1 MDWLCPISR
10 IWLIPM
16 LLMFLSTRFGRLSKS
31 WTVYTSKATRS
42 AVRFTEC
49 VHLRSERYPMRKS
62 VHPPVKFELL
72 PIGQNIIHKIS
83 SSSTSKNRPVFARG
97 AASDYFPSDY
107 AQWANPRTTILE
119 KRIIDL
125 GTSRR
130 DCGLAPGSV
139 WLISAQFIGRKRT

>member
-1 MDWLCPISR
+1 
-10 IWLIPM
+10 
-16 LLMFLSTRFGRLSKS
+16 
-31 WTVYTSKATRS
+31 
-42 AVRFTEC
+42 
-49 VHLRSERYPMRKS
+49 MRKS

-97 AASDYFPSDY
+97 AASDYVPSDY

-139 WLISAQFIGRKRT
+139 WLSLLSLLVENEHERKNVKIETDQI